1 MFSLD
6 FLSEHDVPTFSL
18 IQALATVP
26 EFRRLINA
34 ILYININRLDDS
46 LGYLLKFPKLFD
58 LNTKLLIMRK
68 ACIEL
73 HYDCLI
79 QYTSTAPSP
88 APESI
93 VGTLQKSTT
102 DLFPILAPYTL
113 YFTDA
118 WSQAEYLYS
127 LQHRAGGGGS
137 DVYTPPTKVM
147 LSRSSPWRD
156 LVELAKKSEG
166 SGGGGMY

>member
-1 MFSLD
+1 MFSID
-6 FLSEHDVPTFSL
+6 FQSEHDVPTFSL

-26 EFRRLINA
+26 EFRQLINA
-34 ILYININRLDDS
+34 ILYININRLDES

-79 QYTSTAPSP
+79 QYISNSPSQV
-88 APESI
+88 PESI
-93 VGTLQKSTT
+93 GGTLQKSTS

-113 YFTDA
+113 YFSDA

-127 LQHRAGGGGS
+127 LQHRTGGGGS
-137 DVYTPPTKVM
+137 DVYIPPTKVM
-147 LSRSSPWRD
+147 LSRANPWRD
-156 LVELAKKSEG
+156 LVELVMRSE